1 MALRANIAIGG
12 SGGGNPFA
20 RGTVLLM
27 LAIGFAA
34 FLALL
39 YAMGAGGALRPTN
52 NGAAHGA
59 STSSVGYA
67 ALARLLEKTGT
78 EVRYGRSASALQ
90 GQDLLIVTPNPGA
103 DPKDLTA
110 LVKQRAYSGPTMIIL
125 PKWNTTRDEGFIS
138 DWVRLDSPYAA
149 MAGPALLS
157 GLVRVSLTLEG
168 LNDKAVA
175 NSAAVAAQQAD
186 RMALVQQALKSRVI
200 ITGDKLTTVIPDA
213 QTGKARVAVIDDG
226 GWYPALVADATD
238 SPEDDPKIE
247 RGRYPVVIVA
257 DADLMNNMGL
267 ANRKTAEQ
275 ALALVDA
282 SYSGGGQKVVFDLTQ
297 NGLGT
302 TDNLLTVAFR
312 PPFLAAV
319 ICLVLAAIAF
329 GWIAFH
335 RFGPALPEAQPFGF
349 GKTALVTGSAGLIRR
364 MRRDHLVAPAYADL
378 VLDRAARALGLSP
391 SLPREEVEA
400 RLALVTPDADGR
412 SFEELGAKMRA
423 ARDRPGILSAA
434 RALHAWKKER
444 LG

>member
-1 MALRANIAIGG
+1 MATPGNIAMGG

-20 RGTVLLM
+20 RSTVLLM

-39 YAMGAGGALRPTN
+39 YAIGAGGALRPSN

-59 STSSVGYA
+59 SVSSVGYA
-67 ALARLLEKTGT
+67 ALARLLEQTGT
-78 EVRYGRSASALQ
+78 EVAYGRSASGLQ
-90 GQDLLIVTPNPGA
+90 GQDLLIVTPGPGA
-103 DPKDLTA
+103 DPKALTA
-110 LVKQRAYSGPTMIIL
+110 LVLQRAFSGPTMIIL
-125 PKWNTTRDEGFIS
+125 PKWTTSREEGFTS
-138 DWVRLDSPYAA
+138 GWVRLDSPFEALQ
-149 MAGPALLS
+149 GPYLLS
-157 GLVRVSLTLEG
+157 GLLKVDVAIEG
-168 LNDKAVA
+168 LD
-175 NSAAVAAQQAD
+175 AAFAARPFVQPTEQQD
-186 RMALVQQALKSRVI
+186 RIRLVRQGLKSRVV
-200 ITGDKLTTVIPDA
+200 ITGDRLKTVIADK

-226 GWYPALVADATD
+226 GWYPALDASAVD
-238 SPEDDPKIE
+238 DPKDDPKIE
-247 RGRYPVVIVA
+247 QGRYPVVIVA
-257 DADLMNNMGL
+257 DADLMNNMAL
-267 ANRKTAEQ
+267 ANRETARQ
-275 ALALVDA
+275 ALALIDA

-319 ICLVLAAIAF
+319 ICLALAAIAF

-335 RFGPALPEAQPFGF
+335 RFGPPIAEAQPFGF

-378 VLDRAARALGLSP
+378 VRDRAARGLGLSP
-391 SLPREEVEA
+391 SMPHEEVEA
-400 RLALVTPDADGR
+400 RLTLVAPDADGH

-444 LG
+444 IG